1 MWEWSPGESGLP
13 LPGDVTWALWWQC
26 VAINDDSF
34 MSTYVMVRLSSG
46 WLQMRVLNAMK
57 PPVQYFVFRK
67 KSSEEVCAGFQC
79 QDVHVDMDVCALQ
92 LEGLQRSQ
100 ALPAF
105 PGRGNSRSELK

>member
-26 VAINDDSF
+26 VAINDNSF
-34 MSTYVMVRLSSG
+34 MSTFVMVRLSSG

-57 PPVQYFVFRK
+57 PAVQYFVFHK
-67 KSSEEVCAGFQC
+67 KSSEEVCADFQC
-79 QDVHVDMDVCALQ
+79 QVVHVDMDVCALQ